1 MLPIKVVL
9 ILDKRKEQAIKYRKN
24 LEGAG
29 LSATI
34 ESDFANALN
43 SINKLEPDL
52 ILISDSI
59 TDSLPIKVIE
69 QIRILTC
76 NTRPVIVV
84 LSKSNHIQD
93 KISILDSG
101 ADDFLSEPIAQEE
114 FLARIQAHLRRNFED
129 NLSETTRLFGQKVTL
144 KMIKRTLNSEKP
156 WAALLIDIHNLGA
169 YRELYG
175 ELAGEK
181 ILQTCAAI
189 INATIENDDF
199 VGEMENENF
208 LILTSP
214 YKAEKIAAYLIYAFD
229 TVISKFY
236 NEQDAKRGFVFLQN
250 EDEAENKV
258 SLVSTKI
265 GVISSEYR
273 HFSNVK
279 QVITTLLSTQKLA
292 KYKEGSNFIVD
303 RPQISAEGSIEEREY
318 NKKLMII
325 EQDEPMSF
333 LLSTAANIY
342 GYQTMVLN
350 EYHSVLQALKEF
362 RPAVVIIDSGEEN
375 ETCALKYCE
384 KIKADSDLSKT
395 NIIFTSAAHDKEK
408 ILSAGADLYLPKP
421 YEIASIFAWVAKFT
435 NEFNS

>member
-1 MLPIKVVL
+1 MINVKVVL
-9 ILDKRKEQAIKYRKN
+9 ILDKRKEQAFKYKKN
-24 LEGAG
+24 LESAG
-29 LSATI
+29 FSAAI
-34 ESDFANALN
+34 VSDFANALN

-59 TDSLPIKVIE
+59 TDSLPTKVIE

-84 LSKSNHIQD
+84 LSKSDHIQD

-114 FLARIQAHLRRNFED
+114 FLARIQAHIRRNFED
-129 NLSETTRLFGQKVTL
+129 SLSEVTRLFGQKVTL

-156 WAALLIDIHNLGA
+156 WAALLIDLQNLDT

-181 ILQTCAAI
+181 VLQTCAAI
-189 INATIENDDF
+189 INAAIEKGDF

-208 LILTSP
+208 LILTTP

-250 EDEAENKV
+250 DDEAENKI

-279 QVITTLLSTQKLA
+279 QIITTLLATQKLA
-292 KYKEGSNFIVD
+292 KYKDGSNFIVD

-325 EQDEPMSF
+325 EPDEAMSF
-333 LLSTAANIY
+333 LLSTAASIY
-342 GYQTMVLN
+342 GYQAMVLRDYN
-350 EYHSVLQALKEF
+350 SILLALKEF
-362 RPAVVIIDSGEEN
+362 RPAVMVIDSGEEN
-375 ETCALKYCE
+375 EAIALECCKS
-384 KIKADSDLSKT
+384 IKSDAEFSRT
-395 NIIFTSAAHDKEK
+395 NIIFTSSEHDKEK
-408 ILSAGADLYLPKP
+408 ILSSGADLYLPKP
-421 YEIASIFAWVAKFT
+421 YEIASIFSWVAKFT
-435 NEFNS
+435 NEFNG